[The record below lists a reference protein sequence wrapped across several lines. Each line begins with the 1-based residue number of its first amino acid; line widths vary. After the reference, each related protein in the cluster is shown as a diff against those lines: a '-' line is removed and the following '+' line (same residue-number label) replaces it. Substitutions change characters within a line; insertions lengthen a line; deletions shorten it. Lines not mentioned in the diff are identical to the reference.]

1 MCRLVDGAHNARFL
15 RRLVQ
20 LSLDAEASGQVVN
33 AGAQRPPSTA
43 APGNGTGTG
52 GAATAAA
59 GAGGGGT
66 GNGRNYLRRP
76 PRSRYFLAF
85 LRYTFDLRKLF
96 RRWRHRRNQRQQ
108 QQQQNSQATAS
119 GDTAQAPG
127 ARLDAITSDAPSS
140 VRQPPASVTGTSAGV
155 TNAAFTS
162 SSTALNSD
170 SLEASRPSPLTA
182 SAQLPHQA
190 HAHQQFE
197 GRIVSETTFSPAA
210 AAPIGN
216 VREESR
222 L

>member
-20 LSLDAEASGQVVN
+20 LSLDAEASGQVVI

-43 APGNGTGTG
+43 APANGTGTG

-59 GAGGGGT
+59 GAGGGT

-85 LRYTFDLRKLF
+85 LRYTLDLRKLF
-96 RRWRHRRNQRQQ
+96 RRWRRRRNQQQQ

-127 ARLDAITSDAPSS
+127 ARLDAIASDAPSS
-140 VRQPPASVTGTSAGV
+140 VGQPPASVTGTSAGV

-182 SAQLPHQA
+182 SAQLRHQT